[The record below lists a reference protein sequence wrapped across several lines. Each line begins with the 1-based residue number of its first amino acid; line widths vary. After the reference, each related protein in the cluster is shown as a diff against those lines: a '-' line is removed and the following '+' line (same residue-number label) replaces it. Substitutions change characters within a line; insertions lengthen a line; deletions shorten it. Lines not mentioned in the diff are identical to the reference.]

1 MTTSYR
7 LFKQNPILGIGPNN
21 YRNKCKDILI
31 KGVTNCSTHPHNIFF
46 QILAE
51 TGLIGI
57 LIYIYFIF
65 MIIKKIAVF
74 IINKNELNLSIFFLL
89 PIFYFL
95 NPFFPSGNFFNNWFM
110 AIGTFSLPFYL
121 YFNAIKKS

>member
-1 MTTSYR
+1 M
-7 LFKQNPILGIGPNN
+7 
-21 YRNKCKDILI
+21 
-31 KGVTNCSTHPHNIFF
+31 STKENNIFF

-74 IINKNELNLSIFFLL
+74 IINKNRLNQSIFFLL

-121 YFNAIKKS
+121 YFNEFKIKKN